1 MAIIFGENEILS
13 VEDVAGLVPDD
24 LTGYT
29 EFKDGEKVREPG
41 LFDGMKYTSEEASD
55 LIMRARVH
63 AGWISEED
71 LYADSEESAAEDEE
85 TFDPEAYQAPER
97 PIDAA
102 EALFS
107 NDGSSSDDPQTEGT
121 GA

>member
-1 MAIIFGENEILS
+1 MAVIFGENEIQT

-24 LTGYT
+24 LTGYV
-29 EFKDGEKVREPG
+29 EFKDGEKIREPG
-41 LFDGMKYTSEEASD
+41 LFEGMKFSSEDATD

-71 LYADSEESAAEDEE
+71 LYPAAEEGEE
-85 TFDPEAYQAPER
+85 AEAEANEEYVAPETAR
-97 PIDAA
+97 EAA
-102 EALFS
+102 DALFNNS
-107 NDGSSSDDPQTEGT
+107 EGQ